1 VELNFAGGFKM
12 SQRILCPTDL
22 TVNSKDGIAYGISLA
37 KRNRAQLI
45 IFHATSFPRLS
56 QYVCCEME
64 PYYQWSELLCQFKP
78 DHLLAEAEQRVGRF
92 VCAVF
97 GAESSGVEWI
107 ARSAV
112 GGVAEE
118 IVAAA
123 IQEDVDLIVLSRRK
137 KSALTRFFTRS
148 IAETVSRNAPCP
160 VLSIDA
166 HQSMRPAPVWRVP
179 VLGEIAESF

>member
-1 VELNFAGGFKM
+1 M

-22 TVNSKDGIAYGISLA
+22 TVNAKDGIAYGISLA

-56 QYVCCEME
+56 QYACCEVE

-92 VCAVF
+92 VCAAF
-97 GAESSGVEWI
+97 GAESSGVEWT

-118 IVAAA
+118 IVGAA
-123 IQEDVDLIVLSRRK
+123 IPEDGGLIVLSRRTK
-137 KSALTRFFTRS
+137 NALPPVFTR
-148 IAETVSRNAPCP
+148 R
-160 VLSIDA
+160 
-166 HQSMRPAPVWRVP
+166 
-179 VLGEIAESF
+179 

>member
-45 IFHATSFPRLS
+45 IFHATSFPRPS
-56 QYVCCEME
+56 QYACCEVE

-78 DHLLAEAEQRVGRF
+78 DHLLAEAEQRVGQF
-92 VCAVF
+92 VCAAF
-97 GAESSGVEWI
+97 GAESSGVAWK
-107 ARSAV
+107 ARAGL
-112 GGVAEE
+112 GGAAEE
-118 IVAAA
+118 IVVAA
-123 IQEDVDLIVLSRRK
+123 IQEDVDLIVLCRHK
-137 KSALTRFFTRS
+137 KNALTRFFTRS

-179 VLGEIAESF
+179 VLGEIAETF